1 MFLLLRPAEDFCQAA
16 IWVQTIYL
24 ALERTGLNRLSR
36 ALLQPVPD
44 IAQFENGA
52 STATELP
59 EVRVSFD
66 TAARAFDF
74 RSKRNAARKNTDTTT
89 SHICWAAAAHP
100 AGWVK
105 GPQPLVTGPAPI
117 RTRHEE
123 RGTISQ
129 SCDSDASAA
138 GGGGEARS
146 SASAGAPER
155 PVAAEREP
163 EIRSVVATVDSPRL
177 PFAAR
182 RFRACPAN
190 HGMNTAR
197 NRSAERPA
205 KLARLHAA
213 LPRTAPVPSSAG
225 RRWCPAEARG
235 WRYAGTER

>member
-74 RSKRNAARKNTDTTT
+74 RSNRNAARKNTDTTT
-89 SHICWAAAAHP
+89 SHICWAAARDVF
-100 AGWVK
+100 GS
-105 GPQPLVTGPAPI
+105 GRMQQL
-117 RTRHEE
+117 R
-123 RGTISQ
+123 
-129 SCDSDASAA
+129 
-138 GGGGEARS
+138 
-146 SASAGAPER
+146 
-155 PVAAEREP
+155 VAAEREP

-235 WRYAGTER
+235 WRSAGTER